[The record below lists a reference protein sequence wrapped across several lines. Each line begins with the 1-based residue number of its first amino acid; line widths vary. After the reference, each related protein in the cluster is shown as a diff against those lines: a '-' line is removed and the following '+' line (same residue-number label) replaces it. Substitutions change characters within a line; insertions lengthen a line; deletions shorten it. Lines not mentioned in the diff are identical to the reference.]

1 MMPTRELY
9 LAGVL
14 VLLVLVPAAAGA
26 QSQAGPAYVT
36 RAVDGVTLYADVAG
50 RIETVRYLGVR
61 VPRIDDPNY
70 GNSPYAAS
78 AREANRR
85 LVEGRWIWLLF
96 DREPRDAQGRL
107 RAWVWRD
114 ALFVNGA
121 LVYGGWAVGTATDPQ
136 LAEYFAMFESG
147 ARQGGRGLWRSPRS
161 IAYYQPQPITL
172 GDSDT
177 DGSDGADTRVFSAPA
192 PFPPPQSSA
201 PGRTSAPSAAAAPTP
216 SVPSSSMSGGAGYST
231 PSRSTGSSRTV
242 K

>member
-1 MMPTRELY
+1 MTPTRGLY

-14 VLLVLVPAAAGA
+14 VLLVLAPAPAGA

-36 RAVDGVTLYADVAG
+36 RVVDGVTLYADVAG

-70 GNSPYAAS
+70 GNSPYAAT

-85 LVEGRWIWLLF
+85 LVEGKWIWLLF
-96 DREPRDAQGRL
+96 DGQPRDAQGRL

-114 ALFVNGA
+114 GLFVNGA
-121 LVYGGWAVGTATDPQ
+121 LVRGGWAVGAATDPR
-136 LAEYFAMFESG
+136 LVEYFATFEAS
-147 ARQGGRGLWRSPRS
+147 ARQDGRGLWRSPRS
-161 IAYYQPQPITL
+161 IAYYRPQPVSL
-172 GDSDT
+172 GDSDA
-177 DGSDGADTRVFSAPA
+177 DGPDAGDTRIFSAPA

-201 PGRTSAPSAAAAPTP
+201 PGRTAVPSAAAPRHWCPDRANDRRR
-216 SVPSSSMSGGAGYST
+216 GLLALL
-231 PSRSTGSSRTV
+231 SRSTGTRTV

>member
-1 MMPTRELY
+1 MTPTRGLY
-9 LAGVL
+9 LTVL
-14 VLLVLVPAAAGA
+14 FLLLALMPAPASA
-26 QSQAGPAYVT
+26 QTQAGPAYVT
-36 RAVDGVTLYADVAG
+36 RVVDGVTLYADVAG
-50 RIETVRYLGVR
+50 RIEVVRYLGVR

-121 LVYGGWAVGTATDPQ
+121 LVYGGWAVGAATDPQ
-136 LAEYFAMFESG
+136 LAEYFATFESG

-172 GDSDT
+172 GDGDT
-177 DGSDGADTRVFSAPA
+177 DGSDGVDTRVFSAPA